1 MSRRKLDAR
10 QFAPEILPYLLVN
23 LCQRAAALGVPPVRL
38 CAGLGVDLAEL
49 KRGVLVSNRQAWRM
63 IRRALQLSGRA
74 DLGFEVGVGQ
84 DLASF
89 GLLGQVMAVAS
100 TLDEAITLGVR
111 FHPAGGALLDIE
123 ARSDSAGITVEL
135 RPRLRDPQVVMF
147 LLEEFL
153 ASVLELFRRELMQP
167 LRLQALELSYPP
179 PAHSECYAQVL
190 GCMPQFN
197 AGRNAFFIHATALKQ
212 PLPKSNP
219 ALFETL
225 KDQLEQH
232 ARQGALDT
240 VAAVK
245 RLLGRGAAA
254 PQSVAQLASAL
265 DLSAR
270 TLRRRLEEADTSFRA
285 LHNQVRAE
293 QAQALLE
300 QGVTVAEAGRRLG
313 FSDIRTFRRAFKR
326 WQGQSPSEVRKPG

>member
-10 QFAPEILPYLLVN
+10 QFAPEIMPYLLVN
-23 LCQRAAALGVPPVRL
+23 LCQRAAALGVPPARL
-38 CAGLGVDLAEL
+38 CAGLGVDLAGL

-84 DLASF
+84 DLGSF
-89 GLLGQVMAVAS
+89 GLLGQAMVVAS
-100 TLDEAITLGVR
+100 TVGEAIALGAR

-123 ARSDSAGITVEL
+123 AMESSEGIALEL

-153 ASVLELFRRELMQP
+153 ASVLELFRRDLAQP
-167 LRLQALELSYPP
+167 LQLEALELSYPP
-179 PAHSECYAQVL
+179 PVHVARYAQLL
-190 GCMPQFN
+190 GCTPQFN
-197 AGRNAFFIHATALKQ
+197 AGRNVFSIHAEALRR
-212 PLPKSNP
+212 PLPQANP
-219 ALFETL
+219 ALFAAL
-225 KDQLEQH
+225 KEQLEQQ

-245 RLLGRGAAA
+245 RLLGRGESA
-254 PQSVAQLASAL
+254 PQSVAQLAQAL

-270 TLRRRLEEADTSFRA
+270 TLRRRLEEAETSFRT
-285 LHNQVRAE
+285 LHGQVRAA
-293 QAQALLE
+293 QAQVLLE
-300 QGVTVAEAGRRLG
+300 RGVKVSEVGRRLG
-313 FSDIRTFRRAFKR
+313 FSDVRTFRRAFKR
-326 WQGQSPSEVRKPG
+326 WQGQAPSEVSKSV